1 MGGGSDGSY
10 QFSEGMLA
18 IAAAVLD
25 DDDDD
30 ALLEA
35 DDSTGWTTLLSSSRS
50 TDARCTMSDASSLK
64 FAQFS

>member
-1 MGGGSDGSY
+1 M
-10 QFSEGMLA
+10 FA

-30 ALLEA
+30 DDVVVWLEA
-35 DDSTGWTTLLSSSRS
+35 DSAGWTILLSSSRS
-50 TDARCTMSDASSLK
+50 TDARYTMSDVSSLK